1 MARSSVRRIVPLA
14 IALAILASNAA
25 AQSTRT
31 IALTFDDL
39 PFVHK
44 RGDYLPMA
52 RATTTALLDTLK
64 RYQAPAVAFVNEI
77 NVEREREARV
87 GLLKMWIAAG
97 MALGNHTYLTS
108 GPESRHDRS
117 IPG

>member
-1 MARSSVRRIVPLA
+1 MNLARSPLRRIVPLA
-14 IALAILASNAA
+14 IALAILATKGG

-52 RATTTALLDTLK
+52 RATTTALLDTLQ

-77 NVEREREARV
+77 TSSA
-87 GLLKMWIAAG
+87 IAKRAS
-97 MALGNHTYLTS
+97 AC
-108 GPESRHDRS
+108 
-117 IPG
+117 